1 MNWWKKFIWK
11 KELTYTHFTDQ
22 FSQQENYEVKDG
34 IMAAAQE
41 VDVYHEL
48 EAISSHD
55 NTTILSDAEI
65 ADKIRSLNLKQR
77 QMLNFCYSWAK

>member
-1 MNWWKKFIWK
+1 
-11 KELTYTHFTDQ
+11 
-22 FSQQENYEVKDG
+22 
-34 IMAAAQE
+34 MAAAQE